1 MTLNQIVEALL
12 FASQDPLTAKA
23 MAKIVRDVATREG
36 GAKGLKKTTI
46 KDVETAIAELNDA
59 YDKDGVAFAA
69 DERSNG
75 WKLYTRSIYGEYVR
89 ELFPEQKPS
98 RLSPPALETLAIIAY
113 RQPLTKAAIEAV
125 RGVAV
130 DGVLH
135 TLIERGL
142 VQIGG
147 RADLPGRPLLYETS
161 PTFLEHFGIK
171 GVDDLPNS
179 AELRQV
185 ELPQPPEEAVPIEEQ
200 LPLAGVAE
208 GGEGAADETAPEG
221 DVDEAAPEDEVSA
234 TGDEAEPAEDEP
246 KSDGEEPADAE
257 LEPAT

>member
-23 MAKIVRDVATREG
+23 LAKIVRDVATREG
-36 GAKGLKKTTI
+36 AEKGLQDTTV
-46 KDVETAIAELNDA
+46 KDVETAIAELNDT
-59 YDKDGVAFAA
+59 YEKDGVAFAA
-69 DERSNG
+69 DERSRG
-75 WKLYTRSIYGEYVR
+75 WKLYTRADYGEYVR
-89 ELFPEQKPS
+89 ELFPAQKPS

-161 PTFLEHFGIK
+161 PIFLEHFGIK

-185 ELPQPPEEAVPIEEQ
+185 ELPQPEAEIEPVAEQ
-200 LPLAGVAE
+200 LPLTGV
-208 GGEGAADETAPEG
+208 
-221 DVDEAAPEDEVSA
+221 
-234 TGDEAEPAEDEP
+234 
-246 KSDGEEPADAE
+246 GEEAGDDGDDGTAADAE
-257 LEPAT
+257 EAQLEPAT